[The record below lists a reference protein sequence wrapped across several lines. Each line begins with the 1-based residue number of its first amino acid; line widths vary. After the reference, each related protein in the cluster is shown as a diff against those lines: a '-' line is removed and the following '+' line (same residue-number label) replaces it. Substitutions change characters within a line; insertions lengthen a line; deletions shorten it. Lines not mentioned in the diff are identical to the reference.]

1 MLAGVMIRLFSNTS
15 YCYSEIVFFY
25 ELLIIFLRTL
35 LTQMAVFGKS
45 HLHSVKNVQIR
56 SSGLYFLVFGLNK
69 NIYTVNLHIQS
80 EYEKTQT
87 RKNSA
92 FRNFSPSISRVD
104 MTFSLVNGIS
114 AVVIFQHACYSVT
127 CAQFKTDYSPL

>member
-1 MLAGVMIRLFSNTS
+1 
-15 YCYSEIVFFY
+15 
-25 ELLIIFLRTL
+25 
-35 LTQMAVFGKS
+35 MAVIGKS

-56 SSGLYFLVFGLNK
+56 SSGLYFLVFGLNA

-80 EYEKTQT
+80 EYGKIQT

-92 FRNFSPSISRVD
+92 FRNFSRSISRVD

-114 AVVIFQHACYSVT
+114 AVVIF
-127 CAQFKTDYSPL
+127 